1 MDEPTIIEQI
11 HNNRA
16 EFDRRVQRI
25 RRDTEASASE
35 KSAALASE
43 HRTASK
49 RHTDLVAQ
57 LRTVAAEADANAEP
71 QPQPQTMN
79 EFIRQGRDAAFW
91 GPANRRQWVGESL
104 LVRPL
109 ERPSEVPASSGQPPA
124 A

>member
-35 KSAALASE
+35 KQAALALE
-43 HRTASK
+43 HRNASK

-57 LRTVAAEADANAEP
+57 LRTVAAATQAEDAP
-71 QPQPQTMN
+71 PQPQTMN
-79 EFIRQGRDAAFW
+79 DLIRQGRDAAFW

-109 ERPSEVPASSGQPPA
+109 ERPSEVPTFPGQPPA